1 MGEAVATRGLA
12 VARQVRVRWLHAI
25 AASRFT
31 VRTHVLGLILVI
43 VAPLLAFSAYLV
55 LRSATHEQDV
65 MANAVRE
72 RTREAAASL
81 DHDLGAL
88 RTRLF
93 MLAGSHSLLAGDFAA
108 FRVQALDVTRP
119 HGLSLV
125 LSDLAGQELVDT
137 RAEPDQTLP
146 VSTDL
151 EAIRRVVATGEPDV
165 SELTRGAVTG
175 EPFIAVNVP
184 VLRDGRLSYVLS
196 LNIAPML
203 AAMVAG
209 LDLPAEWLVTI
220 ADRAGRT
227 IARSR
232 DAERFVGQMGRPAV
246 LERLRQADEGW
257 LPLVSRDG
265 IPIYNAFAHVRFS
278 GWTVSVGIPDDV
290 LYEPVRRS
298 TRILILAG
306 AVTLAMALFL
316 GVAIGRRIAAAI
328 TTLVGYADLVGRGEC
343 IVPQDTGIRE
353 TDSVAQSLHLAGE
366 RLRQSAQERAVL
378 LDRTM
383 IAQEAERK
391 RIARELHDSLGQ
403 YLTALRLGFNAI
415 DPFCAANETAQQ
427 RLNQLKKLAGDLGR
441 ELNRMAWELRPMALD
456 DLGLRRAV
464 IQYLEEWAE
473 RSRLQIDMEIGGL
486 DDRRLPQAVET
497 ALFRVLQEAITNVV
511 KHSGASRVSVVLE
524 AMHDGVWL
532 TVEDDGRGF
541 DLGSGTNGQD
551 LGVRQLGLLGVRE
564 RLALVGGSLDVESS
578 AQSGTTIYVRIPL
591 GMRA

>member
-1 MGEAVATRGLA
+1 M
-12 VARQVRVRWLHAI
+12 
-25 AASRFT
+25 
-31 VRTHVLGLILVI
+31 
-43 VAPLLAFSAYLV
+43 
-55 LRSATHEQDV
+55 
-65 MANAVRE
+65 
-72 RTREAAASL
+72 
-81 DHDLGAL
+81 
-88 RTRLF
+88 
-93 MLAGSHSLLAGDFAA
+93 
-108 FRVQALDVTRP
+108 
-119 HGLSLV
+119 
-125 LSDLAGQELVDT
+125 VDT
-137 RAEPDQTLP
+137 RAGPDQPSPLP
-146 VSTDL
+146 NDI
-151 EAIRRVVATGEPDV
+151 EAIWEVVATGEPDV
-165 SELTRGAVTG
+165 SNLTRSAVTG

-184 VLRDGRLSYVLS
+184 VLRDGRLTYVLS
-196 LNIAPML
+196 LNIAPTL
-203 AAMVAG
+203 AAMVAA
-209 LDLPAEWLVTI
+209 LDLSPDWLVTI

-257 LPLVSRDG
+257 LPLISRDG

-278 GWTVSVGIPDDV
+278 GWTVSVGIPDDA

-316 GVAIGRRIAAAI
+316 GMVIGRRIAGAI
-328 TTLVGYADLVGRGEC
+328 TALVGYADLVGRGESV
-343 IVPQDTGIRE
+343 VPQDTGIQE
-353 TDSVAQSLHLAGE
+353 TDSVARSLHLAGE

-486 DDRRLPQAVET
+486 DNRRLPQAVET
-497 ALFRVLQEAITNVV
+497 ALFRVLQEAVTNVV

-524 AMHDGVWL
+524 ATHGGVWL

-541 DLGSGTNGQD
+541 DIDSGTDGGD
-551 LGVRQLGLLGVRE
+551 LRVRQLGLLGVRE
-564 RLALVGGSLDVESS
+564 RLALVGGSLDVESA

-591 GMRA
+591 VRSV

>member
-12 VARQVRVRWLHAI
+12 VARQVRGRWLHAI

-81 DHDLGAL
+81 DHDLGML

-93 MLAGSHSLLAGDFAA
+93 MLAASHSLLTGDFAA
-108 FRVQALDVTRP
+108 FHEEALDMARP
-119 HGLSLV
+119 RGLSLV
-125 LSDLAGQELVDT
+125 LSDLTGQELVNT
-137 RAEPDQTLP
+137 RTGPDQPLP

-232 DAERFVGQMGRPAV
+232 EAERFVGQMGRPAIIKQFH
-246 LERLRQADEGW
+246 EADEGW
-257 LPLVSRDG
+257 LPLVSRDD
-265 IPIYNAFAHVRFS
+265 IPINLAFAHVKSS
-278 GWTVSVGIPDDV
+278 GWTISVGIPDDA

-343 IVPQDTGIRE
+343 IVPQDTGIQE

-415 DPFCAANETAQQ
+415 DPFCTANQTAQQ
-427 RLNQLKKLAGDLGR
+427 HLNQLKKLAGDLGR

-464 IQYLEEWAE
+464 IQCLEEWAE
-473 RSRLQIDMEIGGL
+473 RSRLQIDVEIGGL

-524 AMHDGVWL
+524 ATHDGVWL

-541 DLGSGTNGQD
+541 DLGINGRD

-564 RLALVGGSLDVESS
+564 RLALVGGGLDVESS
-578 AQSGTTIYVRIPL
+578 AQSGTTVFVRIPL
-591 GMRA
+591 GRSV

>member
-108 FRVQALDVTRP
+108 FREQALDVTRP

-343 IVPQDTGIRE
+343 IVPQDTGIQE

-541 DLGSGTNGQD
+541 DLDSGTNGHD